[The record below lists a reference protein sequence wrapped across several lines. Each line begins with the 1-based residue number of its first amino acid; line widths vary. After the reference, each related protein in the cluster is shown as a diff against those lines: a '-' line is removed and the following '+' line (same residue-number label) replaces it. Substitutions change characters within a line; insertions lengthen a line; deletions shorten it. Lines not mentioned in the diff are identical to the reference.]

1 MQSKVSR
8 KQKESLPHFVAT
20 ARLREE
26 RQLRGL
32 SLVDVCRMTG
42 IAPGDLSNVE
52 RGRQTAFPSWRQR
65 IAEAFGLPEETLFQE
80 VVNDS

>member
-1 MQSKVSR
+1 METKPSR
-8 KQKESLPHFVAT
+8 KQKESLPRIMAT

-26 RQLRGL
+26 RQKRGL

-65 IAEAFGLPEETLFQE
+65 IAEAFGLPEEVLFQR
-80 VVNDS
+80 VDDDS